1 MKANKHQYLKLS
13 FISLNILNIL
23 DIITTLIA
31 VKIIGLIETNPLM
44 DLLIQWG
51 PSGFAVIKLGIGL
64 GCGVILYKARSKWGF
79 VACNLIFL
87 YAVISNVIHI
97 LN

>member
-1 MKANKHQYLKLS
+1 MKHKYLNLS

-31 VKIIGLIETNPLM
+31 LHVGLIETNPLM

-51 PSGFAVIKLGIGL
+51 PAGVVVIKLGIGL
-64 GCGVILYKARSKWGF
+64 GCGVILYKARSK
-79 VACNLIFL
+79 
-87 YAVISNVIHI
+87 
-97 LN
+97 